1 MTTINVITIAVED
14 LKDWRGQDVL
24 DPHSEKLGKLDEV
37 YYDVET
43 DRPAF
48 AAVRSGTLS
57 KHLTLVPLEGSTVA
71 RDYLRVTTGKDRF
84 KSAPS
89 FGTDIELSVED
100 EAKAYEF
107 FGLPYASGGLGDAR
121 RLARH

>member
-1 MTTINVITIAVED
+1 MASFRVTTIAVED
-14 LKDWRGQDVL
+14 VKDWCGQDVL
-24 DPHSEKLGKLDEV
+24 DPTSDKLGKLDDV

-57 KHLTLVPLEGSTVA
+57 KHLTLVPLDGATVG
-71 RDYLRVTTGKDRF
+71 RDYVRVAIAKDRF
-84 KSAPS
+84 KGAPS
-89 FGTDIELSVED
+89 FSPDMEMIADE
-100 EAKAYEF
+100 EAKAYEYY
-107 FGLPYASGGLGDAR
+107 GLDYAPGGLGSAR

>member
-1 MTTINVITIAVED
+1 MAAISVTTIAVED
-14 LKDWRGQDVL
+14 LKDWCGEDVL
-24 DPHSEKLGKLDEV
+24 DPASDKLGKLDDV

-57 KHLTLVPLEGSTVA
+57 KHLTLVPLDGATVG
-71 RDYLRVTTGKDRF
+71 RDYVRVATVKDRF

-89 FGTDIELSVED
+89 FSPDVELAAD
-100 EAKAYEF
+100 EEAQAFEYFGIAYS
-107 FGLPYASGGLGDAR
+107 PGGLGSAR

>member
-1 MTTINVITIAVED
+1 MAAISVTTIAVED
-14 LKDWRGQDVL
+14 LKDWRGEDVL
-24 DPHSEKLGKLDEV
+24 DPASEKLGKLDDV

-57 KHLTLVPLEGSTVA
+57 KHLTLVPLDGATVG
-71 RDYLRVTTGKDRF
+71 RDYVRVSTAKDRF
-84 KSAPS
+84 KGAPS
-89 FGTDIELSVED
+89 FSPDMEIAAD
-100 EAKAYEF
+100 EEAEAYKYY
-107 FGLPYASGGLGDAR
+107 GLDYAPGGLGSAR

>member
-1 MTTINVITIAVED
+1 MAITSVTTIAVED
-14 LKDWRGQDVL
+14 LKDWRGEDVL
-24 DPHSEKLGKLDEV
+24 DPASEKLGKLDDV

-57 KHLTLVPLEGSTVA
+57 KHLTLVPLDGATVG
-71 RDYLRVTTGKDRF
+71 RDYLRVATAKDRF
-84 KSAPS
+84 KGAPS
-89 FGTDIELSVED
+89 LTPDVELSGDD
-100 EAKAYEF
+100 EAQAYDYY
-107 FGLPYASGGLGDAR
+107 GLQYAPGGLGSAR

>member
-1 MTTINVITIAVED
+1 MAAISVTTIAVED
-14 LKDWRGQDVL
+14 LKDWRGEDVL
-24 DPHSEKLGKLDEV
+24 DPASDKLGKLDDV

-48 AAVRSGTLS
+48 ASVRSGTLS
-57 KHLTLVPLEGSTVA
+57 KHLTLVPLDGATVG
-71 RDYLRVTTGKDRF
+71 RDYVRVSTAKDRF

-89 FGTDIELSVED
+89 FSPDIEIAAD
-100 EAKAYEF
+100 EEAEAYKYYGLDYAPGG
-107 FGLPYASGGLGDAR
+107 FGSAR

>member
-1 MTTINVITIAVED
+1 MAITSVTTIAVED
-14 LKDWRGQDVL
+14 LKDWRGEDVL

-48 AAVRSGTLS
+48 AAIRSGTLS
-57 KHLTLVPLEGSTVA
+57 KHLTLVPLDGATVS
-71 RDYLRVTTGKDRF
+71 RDYLRVSTDKDRF

-89 FGTDIELSVED
+89 YGTDIELSADD

-107 FGLPYASGGLGDAR
+107 FGLPYAPGGLGSAR